1 SFIMTNGQLCEI
13 RLFQGQE
20 ISKIKQKYLPEMEF
34 GGGVFIHPDIDF
46 VMGIMKNFKK
56 PWFIAGG

>member
-1 SFIMTNGQLCEI
+1 
-13 RLFQGQE
+13 
-20 ISKIKQKYLPEMEF
+20 MEF